1 MAYKFNSELEL
12 IKLEEESNSNVEE
25 VKTYSLDKYDALVS
39 TGVGVI
45 SGLMD
50 IFLVG
55 VPTTKKNDRS
65 ILTKWSD
72 EQTDEFIKKF
82 SRKMGWDPRT
92 GQEENVRSAI
102 GFLEKKFKVN
112 YDQRHSKDV
121 DNLFR
126 MSTKDHHLKSLSHSP
141 DLMGLFFSVINQFT
155 NTSTFISDGQLIT
168 VNTETFELYGS
179 DLLSKLFAAFVNWF
193 GHIVS
198 DVGGSSGTLQRGS
211 GIAMPFYSLTQF
223 LNFGKLNVGKDKQTL
238 AEIANRAFREGY
250 DFRHGAAT
258 AIPVLF
264 TEICIRFFW
273 SLRAYFQYDFTL
285 KESIPRIKGNDS
297 LRRMLIFGHGTL
309 SLLDGTNA
317 VIKGGGNYLIITTH
331 LNFIAWFRLS
341 LLVFKEISVQFD
353 MNLYTLDEISEIYED
368 IHDSIKNQ
376 LEWLK
381 TSNIEQFNYETS
393 LYNDTVEILEMD
405 LDEEEFNHALL
416 YIYKKIGIELPWE
429 GDFDSYILSKKPL
442 KFKRKED

>member
-55 VPTTKKNDRS
+55 APTTKKNDRS

-179 DLLSKLFAAFVNWF
+179 DLLSKLFAAFVNRF

-264 TEICIRFFW
+264 YRDMYPFF
-273 SLRAYFQYDFTL
+273 
-285 KESIPRIKGNDS
+285 
-297 LRRMLIFGHGTL
+297 
-309 SLLDGTNA
+309 
-317 VIKGGGNYLIITTH
+317 
-331 LNFIAWFRLS
+331 
-341 LLVFKEISVQFD
+341 LVFKSPF
-353 MNLYTLDEISEIYED
+353 
-368 IHDSIKNQ
+368 SI
-376 LEWLK
+376 
-381 TSNIEQFNYETS
+381 
-393 LYNDTVEILEMD
+393 
-405 LDEEEFNHALL
+405 
-416 YIYKKIGIELPWE
+416 
-429 GDFDSYILSKKPL
+429 
-442 KFKRKED
+442 